1 MPGVIWPDVEA
12 AFITYMDAAL
22 TAAAATKPHAVD
34 VCVGNR
40 LPRPI
45 PTRAVSVRDD
55 GGPVLGD
62 VRAVARLGVNVWAES
77 DEVCADLAA
86 LVVAL
91 IGAWPDG
98 DPVIRAVPTR
108 AAPVPEESGK
118 PHRYLTAEVWV
129 RGTSL

>member
-12 AFITYMDAAL
+12 AFVGYMSAAL
-22 TAAAATKPHAVD
+22 SAVAATRPYASD
-34 VCVGNR
+34 VTVGTKA
-40 LPRPI
+40 PRPM
-45 PTRAVSVRDD
+45 PGRVVTVRDD

-62 VRAVARLGVNVWAES
+62 ARATARLGVNVWAES